1 MEPVLYYQEVRSG
14 EASPSRGLPP
24 LVIVHG
30 LFGSGDNWM
39 KLARRFAGQRRVFLV
54 DLPNHGRSK
63 WTERADYHANAREL
77 AATLERI
84 REQEFADDE
93 EFDGFLL
100 LGHSMG
106 GKAAMVLALGLWGD
120 LEPPGDVTNLLS
132 GIVVADIAP
141 VEYPRSHD
149 RIFKALKS
157 LPLEKLTSRQ
167 DADRELKQSLP
178 SGVLRAFLLKN
189 LYRDDRNL
197 FSWKLNLD
205 VLHRDYPEILGFPD
219 TESRVSTLP
228 ALFLRG
234 SESDYIVPEEHRSI
248 IWKLFP
254 RARMVEISGAGHW
267 LHAEQPEKVY
277 NIVMEQ

>member
-1 MEPVLYYQEVRSG
+1 MEPVLYYQEVRPG
-14 EASPSRGLPP
+14 DASASRSLPP

-54 DLPNHGRSK
+54 DLPNHGCSK
-63 WTERADYHANAREL
+63 WTERADYHASAREL

-84 REQEFADDE
+84 RGREFSDDE

-106 GKAAMVLALGLWGD
+106 GKAVMVLALSLWGD

-132 GIVVADIAP
+132 GIVIADIAP

-149 RIFKALKS
+149 SIFNALEN
-157 LPLEKLTSRQ
+157 LPLEKLESRQ

-189 LYRDDRNL
+189 LYRDDRDR
-197 FSWKLNLD
+197 FAWKLNLN

-219 TESRVSTLP
+219 PGNRVSTLP

-248 IWKLFP
+248 IWRLFP
-254 RARMVEISGAGHW
+254 RARMEEVSGAGHW

-277 NIVMEQ
+277 NIIMEQ